1 VVATATNGYVPASIV
16 TATLG
21 LGNLHRLHGP
31 SGFAEQKI
39 SDAHLGSSP
48 AIHVV
53 DLDAD
58 GDGDRPEQDGA
69 GDAEGAPVL
78 FDDVGYDDDVG
89 LAVEV
94 GFGDTVGGIVVLIV
108 GRGVT
113 TRSSAGGVAI
123 WMPEGCVGMMVGT
136 FDASVGVADGGC
148 VDIVSK
154 EIFGM
159 VGRGSVEL

>member
-1 VVATATNGYVPASIV
+1 VEAEEAASANEFSSLERGVSPSNEFSSLERGVSPSV
-16 TATLG
+16 T
-21 LGNLHRLHGP
+21 
-31 SGFAEQKI
+31 I
-39 SDAHLGSSP
+39 SPVLDGGEDGSSP
-48 AIHVV
+48 T
-53 DLDAD
+53 D
-58 GDGDRPEQDGA
+58 GSDVGTDESEDGA

-89 LAVEV
+89 LAVKV

-136 FDASVGVADGGC
+136 FDASVGIADGGC